1 MIHECD
7 KEDED
12 NLAQI
17 YVRKIKKEGTG
28 EIDIDEIEDKSA
40 MIALYKKEND
50 KQAISN
56 KLQITIPGI
65 FILCTL
71 SLQSV

>member
-1 MIHECD
+1 M
-7 KEDED
+7 
-12 NLAQI
+12 
-17 YVRKIKKEGTG
+17 
-28 EIDIDEIEDKSA
+28 EDKSA
-40 MIALYKKEND
+40 MIALYKNEND